1 MIYAL
6 WGEVTRDILTLGGR
20 PIVHP
25 NREEMEFLMP
35 QAKVVPV
42 TEADLKAR
50 SPLEPMQLRNHP
62 ALMHI
67 TWPLDRKDFR

>member
-1 MIYAL
+1 MYAL
-6 WGEVTRDILTLGGR
+6 WGEVTKDILTLDGR

-25 NREEMEFLMP
+25 NREEMEFLVP

-50 SPLEPMQLRNHP
+50 SPLPPLQLRHHP